1 MSAAPTGT
9 RTPSGIAITRRFDTP
24 VEETWAWISDPDL
37 TARWFGRWSGDPAS
51 GAVEVQLAAEEG
63 APTTTTVILECTAPR
78 RLVTRN
84 RMGWVVTLDVSADTV
99 DGQEGSAVT
108 LTQDMDDP
116 ELAAM
121 VGPGWEFY
129 LDRLVAAR
137 GGRDVETIAFEPGY
151 VPGQSE
157 HYRALVARG

>member
-9 RTPSGIAITRRFDTP
+9 RTPSGIAITRRFGTS

-51 GAVEVQLAAEEG
+51 GAVEVQLSAEEG
-63 APTTTTVILECTAPR
+63 APMTTTEILECTAPR

-84 RMGWVVTLDVSADTV
+84 GMDWVVALDVTADG
-99 DGQEGSAVT
+99 DGSVIT
-108 LTQDMDDP
+108 LTQDMDDA

-121 VGPGWEFY
+121 IGPGWEFY

-137 GGRDVETIAFEPGY
+137 GGQDVEAIAFEPDY
-151 VPGQSE
+151 IPGQSE
-157 HYRALVARG
+157 HYLALVAGD